1 MTKPEFVALEIKK
14 AIRVN
19 VYDKRKTQEVVDARS
34 LYCYILRNDFNMTLF
49 EVRDTIVEKGRN
61 YDHATVLHS
70 QRMYDEVIKRKPH
83 LSYIR
88 DSILGLISPK
98 YSLIKTINGLDDDKI
113 KIIEQC
119 VNNNL

>member
-14 AIRVN
+14 ATRIN
-19 VYDKRKTQEVVDARS
+19 VFDKRRTQEVVDARS
-34 LYCYILRNDFNMTLF
+34 LYCYILRNDFKMTLF
-49 EVRDTIVEKGRN
+49 EVRDTIIENGRS

-70 QRMYDEVIKRKPH
+70 QRMYDEVISRKPH

-88 DSILGLISPK
+88 DNILGLISPRFA
-98 YSLIKTINGLDDDKI
+98 LIKAINQLDDDKI

-119 VNNNL
+119 VNSNL

>member
-1 MTKPEFVALEIKK
+1 MTKPELVAFEILKT
-14 AIRVN
+14 IRIN
-19 VYDKRKTQEVVDARS
+19 VYDKRRTQEIVDARS
-34 LYCYILRNDFNMTLF
+34 LYCYILRNDFKMTLF
-49 EVRDTIVEKGRN
+49 EVRDSIIAKGRS

-70 QRMYDEVIKRKPH
+70 ERMYNEVISRKPH

-88 DSILGLISPK
+88 DNILGLISPK
-98 YSLIKTINGLDDDKI
+98 YSLIKTINGLDDDQI